1 MKQKKMVTVKT
12 LIVFFAILMFSGIN
26 SLGYGEIMSS
36 SKLTSSSPQT
46 IEEARTQAYGTKP
59 TLAVIEFE
67 NKTGVHYE
75 RGHGARDLFGGGL
88 KEQLV
93 TALAQ
98 TNAFILVERQAIKD
112 VMVEQDFGASGRVKG
127 ETASEIGEIEGA
139 NFLIYGAIT
148 EFEGGQ
154 GGAKGGFGGWSGKVI
169 GAVKGAF
176 KQDHLAIDLRIVDSK
191 TGRILNATSVE
202 GKSRDFAAGF
212 GGMFG
217 NTLGGIDGH
226 YKNPLQKAVRA
237 CMIKAVNWIGDNLMG
252 KSAHAGTQPV
262 QANTQP
268 VAQPVSAANQPQ
280 HANIV
285 YGAQPAAKEPQPK
298 QQPSGGLE
306 ERLMTLKRLKDKD
319 LITEEEYKDR
329 KREILKEY

>member
-1 MKQKKMVTVKT
+1 MRHQKLISGKRLT
-12 LIVFFAILMFSGIN
+12 LFFAILMVSGIN

-36 SKLTSSSPQT
+36 SKVTSSSPQS
-46 IEEARTQAYGTKP
+46 IEQARTQAYGSKP
-59 TLAVIEFE
+59 TLAVMEFE
-67 NKTGVHYE
+67 NKTGQNYNGTYFG
-75 RGHGARDLFGGGL
+75 RGRDTFGSGL

-93 TALAQ
+93 TALSQ

-112 VMVEQDFGASGRVKG
+112 VIGEQDFGASGRVKDN
-127 ETASEIGEIEGA
+127 TASEIGEIEGA

-154 GGAKGGFGGWSGKVI
+154 AGATAGVGGWKSKVF
-169 GAVKGAF
+169 GAVAGAF
-176 KQDHLAIDLRIVDSK
+176 KQDHVAIDLRIVDSK

-217 NTLGGIDGH
+217 STLAGIGGN

-237 CMIKAVNWIGDNLMG
+237 CMIKAVNWIADNLMG
-252 KSAHAGTQPV
+252 NSAHAGTQPV
-262 QANTQP
+262 LANTQP
-268 VAQPVSAANQPQ
+268 VAKPVQANIQPVAKPVSATNQT
-280 HANIV
+280 
-285 YGAQPAAKEPQPK
+285 QPK

-329 KREILKEY
+329 KQEILKEY

>member
-1 MKQKKMVTVKT
+1 MKQKKMVTVKILMT
-12 LIVFFAILMFSGIN
+12 FFAILMISGIN

-36 SKLTSSSPQT
+36 SKVTSSSPQS
-46 IEEARTQAYGTKP
+46 IEQAQTQAYGSKP
-59 TLAVIEFE
+59 TLAVMEFE
-67 NKTGVHYE
+67 NKTGQHYDGTFFG
-75 RGHGARDLFGGGL
+75 RGRDTFGSGL

-93 TALAQ
+93 TALSQ

-112 VMVEQDFGASGRVKG
+112 VIGEQDFGASGRVKG
-127 ETASEIGEIEGA
+127 NTASEIGEIEGA

-148 EFEGGQ
+148 EFEGSQ
-154 GGAKGGFGGWSGKVI
+154 AGATAGAAGWKSKMF
-169 GAVKGAF
+169 GAVVGAF
-176 KQDHLAIDLRIVDSK
+176 KQDHVAIDLRIVDSK

-212 GGMFG
+212 GGRFG
-217 NTLGGIDGH
+217 STLAGMGGH

-237 CMIKAVNWIGDNLMG
+237 CMIKAVNWIADNLMG

-262 QANTQP
+262 QANTKP
-268 VAQPVSAANQPQ
+268 VAQPVQANTKPVAPPVSATNQPQ
-280 HANIV
+280 S
-285 YGAQPAAKEPQPK
+285 K
-298 QQPSGGLE
+298 QQSGGGLE

-329 KREILKEY
+329 KQEILKEY

>member
-1 MKQKKMVTVKT
+1 MRHQKLISSKRLT
-12 LIVFFAILMFSGIN
+12 LFFAILMFSGIN

-36 SKLTSSSPQT
+36 SKVTSSSPQS
-46 IEEARTQAYGTKP
+46 IEQAQTQAYGSKP
-59 TLAVIEFE
+59 TLAVMEFE
-67 NKTGVHYE
+67 NKTGQNYDGTYFG
-75 RGHGARDLFGGGL
+75 RGRDTFGSGL

-93 TALAQ
+93 TALSQ

-112 VMVEQDFGASGRVKG
+112 VIGEQDFGASGRVKG
-127 ETASEIGEIEGA
+127 NTASEIGEIEGA

-154 GGAKGGFGGWSGKVI
+154 AGATAGVAGWKSKVF
-169 GAVKGAF
+169 GAVVGAF
-176 KQDHLAIDLRIVDSK
+176 KQDHVAIDLRIVDSK

-212 GGMFG
+212 GGRFG
-217 NTLGGIDGH
+217 STLAGIGGS

-237 CMIKAVNWIGDNLMG
+237 CMIKAVNWIADNLMG
-252 KSAHAGTQPV
+252 KPAHAGTPHV
-262 QANTQP
+262 QVNTQP
-268 VAQPVSAANQPQ
+268 VHANIQPVAKPVSATNQT
-280 HANIV
+280 
-285 YGAQPAAKEPQPK
+285 QPK

-306 ERLMTLKRLKDKD
+306 DRLMALKRLKDKD

-329 KREILKEY
+329 KLEILKEY

>member
-1 MKQKKMVTVKT
+1 MRHQKLISGKRLT
-12 LIVFFAILMFSGIN
+12 LFFAILMFSGIN

-36 SKLTSSSPQT
+36 SKVTSSSPQS
-46 IEEARTQAYGTKP
+46 IEEARTQAYGSKP
-59 TLAVIEFE
+59 TLAVMEFE
-67 NKTGVHYE
+67 NKTGQNYDGTYFG
-75 RGHGARDLFGGGL
+75 RGRDTFGSGL

-93 TALAQ
+93 TALSQ

-112 VMVEQDFGASGRVKG
+112 VIGEQDFGASGRVKSN
-127 ETASEIGEIEGA
+127 TASEIGEIEGA

-154 GGAKGGFGGWSGKVI
+154 AGAKAGVAGWKSKMF
-169 GAVKGAF
+169 GAVVGAF
-176 KQDHLAIDLRIVDSK
+176 KQDHVAIDLRIVDSK

-212 GGMFG
+212 GGRFG
-217 NTLGGIDGH
+217 NTLAGMSGS

-237 CMIKAVNWIGDNLMG
+237 CMIKAVNWIADNLMG
-252 KSAHAGTQPV
+252 NAAHAGTQPA

-268 VAQPVSAANQPQ
+268 VAQPVQANVQPVAKPVSAKNQPQ
-280 HANIV
+280 S
-285 YGAQPAAKEPQPK
+285 K
-298 QQPSGGLE
+298 QQSVGTLE
-306 ERLMTLKRLKDKD
+306 DRLMTLKRLKDKG

-329 KREILKEY
+329 KHEILQEY